1 MNELQIFNNKE
12 FGQVRTITENG
23 RTLFCGADVAKALG
37 YAKPQNAIE
46 RHCKGALKRGI
57 GVRTGTKADGSPSIQ
72 QIEMNFIPEG
82 DVYRLAAR
90 SDLSGADK
98 FESWIFDEVLPTIRE
113 TGTYSFPDQAI
124 PEASA
129 GGVADLIRIT
139 RRVLLESGS
148 TPQDIRQMTKEVY
161 QTYHVQ
167 VPTPLQYPAQLNLL
181 SEDYQMMIS

>member
-98 FESWIFDEVLPTIRE
+98 FE
-113 TGTYSFPDQAI
+113 
-124 PEASA
+124 A
-129 GGVADLIRIT
+129 GFL
-139 RRVLLESGS
+139 
-148 TPQDIRQMTKEVY
+148 
-161 QTYHVQ
+161 
-167 VPTPLQYPAQLNLL
+167 
-181 SEDYQMMIS
+181 

>member
-1 MNELQIFNNKE
+1 MNELQIFNNNE

-37 YAKPQNAIE
+37 YRNPSKALSD
-46 RHCKGALKRGI
+46 HCKGVTKRYTPTVSG
-57 GVRTGTKADGSPSIQ
+57 KQ
-72 QIEMNFIPEG
+72 EMNFIPEG

-90 SDLSGADK
+90 SELPGADK
-98 FESWIFDEVLPTIRE
+98 FESWIFDEVLPSIRE
-113 TGTYSFPDQAI
+113 TGTYTLPDGVV
-124 PEASA
+124 PEAPA

-148 TPQDIRQMTKEVY
+148 TPQDVRQMTKEVY

-167 VPTPLQYPAQLNLL
+167 VPTPLQVPAQMNLL
-181 SEDYQMMIS
+181 SNDYQLMLAD